1 MKAVITE
8 NMNCLAETTA
18 LTGLYSAMLY
28 LGSQF
33 VMTLI

>member
-18 LTGLYSAMLY
+18 LTGLYCALLY
-28 LGSQF
+28 MGSQF
-33 VMTLI
+33 VMAII